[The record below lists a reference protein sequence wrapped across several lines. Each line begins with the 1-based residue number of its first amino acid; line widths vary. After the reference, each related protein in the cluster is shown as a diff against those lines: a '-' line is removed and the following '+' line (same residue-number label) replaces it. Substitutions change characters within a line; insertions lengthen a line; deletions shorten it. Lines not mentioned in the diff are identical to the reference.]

1 MEEDGP
7 LPDHLRCKRTDGRQ
21 WRCYRR
27 VMENKKL
34 CEIHHIQG
42 RHRQNKEVVPESLK
56 LKRKKSKS
64 RNQEES
70 DPQNQKIRARKRD
83 KDCDSKPVKK
93 SKNVDVSEAL
103 DEALRKMKLKR
114 GDLQLELIRV
124 FLKRQVEKKKEREL
138 RKNRES
144 ETEVTK
150 ELPYGVMSISPPL
163 SYQNHNASASC
174 NVKLGIESSSI
185 PRRCFRSKNIEPI
198 PISTMQ
204 IMPYSRNAAKLKK
217 AKKKKCHWCQKSSYR
232 VLIKCHSCKKEFFC
246 MDCITERFPGMQDQ
260 IKMACPVCCK
270 TCSCKACLK
279 NQSKEDEHK
288 DHFRNDEKK
297 VDKVQQLHYLI
308 YMLLPVLERIN
319 RDQSIELELEAKIKG
334 KKISE
339 VQVQQAE
346 FSCTKLHF
354 WYVYTAGKFLCN

>member
-1 MEEDGP
+1 MPVVTILKHPRHNCPLNKYPSKTLDRLPFFSHRTKQPFLAHHFLSFHQFSQKKKSAFRENRTPMEEDGP

-204 IMPYSRNAAKLKK
+204 VSWHARPN
-217 AKKKKCHWCQKSSYR
+217 
-232 VLIKCHSCKKEFFC
+232 
-246 MDCITERFPGMQDQ
+246 
-260 IKMACPVCCK
+260 
-270 TCSCKACLK
+270 
-279 NQSKEDEHK
+279 
-288 DHFRNDEKK
+288 
-297 VDKVQQLHYLI
+297 
-308 YMLLPVLERIN
+308 
-319 RDQSIELELEAKIKG
+319 
-334 KKISE
+334 
-339 VQVQQAE
+339 
-346 FSCTKLHF
+346 
-354 WYVYTAGKFLCN
+354 